1 EHEGRHLHHDLTSQP
16 SGHGS
21 HGSHLEGHNVDPE
34 NYVYGSGSHTGG
46 SNVYAPGSL
55 DYAPG
60 SLDYGSGSHT
70 GGRDVYAPGSLDY
83 GSGSHTGGRDVYA
96 PGSLDYGSG
105 SHTGGSNVYAPGSL
119 DYGSGSHTG
128 GRDVYAPGYLDYAPG
143 SLDYSSGIPQFG
155 PGTQSVPGIQ
165 YHDIDYTSLQEQHE
179 LDLAIQASLNE
190 NLQNQP
196 LPGFQIRDQE
206 SAPANPPQQSTPR
219 DNTKGKGKAKTQ
231 RKH

>member
-1 EHEGRHLHHDLTSQP
+1 MIYIKKANENVATCFCTLCNEEFEVDEYDVIDTHINAYHKDKGEHEGRHLHHDLTSQP

-55 DYAPG
+55 D
-60 SLDYGSGSHT
+60 
-70 GGRDVYAPGSLDY
+70 YAPGSLDY

-165 YHDIDYTSLQEQHE
+165 YHDIDYTCKFR
-179 LDLAIQASLNE
+179 N
-190 NLQNQP
+190 
-196 LPGFQIRDQE
+196 G
-206 SAPANPPQQSTPR
+206 
-219 DNTKGKGKAKTQ
+219 NTWYLI
-231 RKH
+231 

>member
-1 EHEGRHLHHDLTSQP
+1 MFKLYLNHDLAIQL

-21 HGSHLEGHNVDPE
+21 HGSHLESHNVDPE

-46 SNVYAPGSL
+46 RDV
-55 DYAPG
+55 YAPG

-105 SHTGGSNVYAPGSL
+105 
-119 DYGSGSHTG
+119 
-128 GRDVYAPGYLDYAPG
+128 
-143 SLDYSSGIPQFG
+143 IPQFG

-165 YHDIDYTSLQEQHE
+165 YHDIDYTCKFR
-179 LDLAIQASLNE
+179 N
-190 NLQNQP
+190 
-196 LPGFQIRDQE
+196 G
-206 SAPANPPQQSTPR
+206 
-219 DNTKGKGKAKTQ
+219 NTTD
-231 RKH
+231 